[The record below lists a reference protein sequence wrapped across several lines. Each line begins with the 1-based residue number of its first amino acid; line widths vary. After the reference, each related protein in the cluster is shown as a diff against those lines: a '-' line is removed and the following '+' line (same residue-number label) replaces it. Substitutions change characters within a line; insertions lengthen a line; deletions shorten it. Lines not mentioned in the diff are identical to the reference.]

1 MYLFV
6 SFKPNLTDTL
16 KTSTWGQHG
25 AHLGPTGPRWA
36 PCWPP
41 WTLLSGYINK
51 LRVRLGVDWR
61 LFSQI
66 SDIPFKGKY
75 SILLSP
81 ESNFL
86 GLKAMNS
93 SENLIPSHDEYKKA
107 FDQITLWRIVTTEAM
122 LTKHGSFTYIYLS
135 NKAIICL
142 DYGLLPLGN
151 NPLSKTM
158 LILR

>member
-1 MYLFV
+1 
-6 SFKPNLTDTL
+6 
-16 KTSTWGQHG
+16 
-25 AHLGPTGPRWA
+25 
-36 PCWPP
+36 
-41 WTLLSGYINK
+41 
-51 LRVRLGVDWR
+51 
-61 LFSQI
+61 
-66 SDIPFKGKY
+66 
-75 SILLSP
+75 
-81 ESNFL
+81 
-86 GLKAMNS
+86 MNS
-93 SENLIPSHDEYKKA
+93 SENLIPSHDECKKA